1 MASGDPDPAGQI
13 RSYRERLAR
22 ADQQV
27 RAALGDDPIAAHLL
41 AWDAERLADLAH
53 TLGANGREV
62 AHLLG
67 EAARFA
73 ERAVTEGSAPSE
85 EQALHYLA
93 LAAITGRP
101 VLAER
106 VGRPVL
112 DGRPAGDV
120 ATGLAALELLPAE
133 EAAARIGAVRA
144 EDRPAMRA
152 MLAVAQREE
161 QALRWALA
169 ERCDD
174 HPHVEDPD
182 ESPVHAGQGGGSL
195 DLVTAAVI
203 ALARRAGL
211 SATTR
216 CPWVPLDA
224 LTPPG

>member
-41 AWDAERLADLAH
+41 AWDAERLAD
-53 TLGANGREV
+53 
-62 AHLLG
+62 
-67 EAARFA
+67 
-73 ERAVTEGSAPSE
+73 
-85 EQALHYLA
+85 
-93 LAAITGRP
+93 
-101 VLAER
+101 LAER

-152 MLAVAQREE
+152 MLAVARREE